1 LPASRRAS
9 AIAIAPT
16 AVLLIASASLIL
28 VSSYRLRASRDLVLD
43 TYDVISI
50 ASSLLSNVRAAE
62 ANQRGY
68 LITGRTDYLTPYQHA
83 ITEVPKQVARLR
95 DLTNDNPEQ
104 QRRIEALTDATN
116 TELTQ
121 LASTI
126 DSLHQSGFATA
137 RTEMV
142 AEADHQTTVGIGRI
156 INEIV
161 GEEQAILHARIAIAD
176 QTERRT
182 QMVAVGT
189 MFAALIVL
197 AIAQV
202 LLARRNAQLERADA
216 TAALK
221 SALLQATLDHTRE
234 GIVAFNAQGRL
245 LAFNQRFFDQLDLP
259 RSLAVEG
266 TPFEGL
272 LNAESL
278 RMPAAQLTARFRS
291 PQCRADEDAMFQS
304 KIGARTVEIGTH
316 PTSDGGVLL
325 SSVDVTQRVQTE
337 AAAAQ
342 VQKMEAIGQLT
353 GGVAHDFNNLL
364 QIIRSNLDLLSRQL
378 DEHPRAK
385 QRINNALAGVERAAQ
400 LTRQL
405 LAFARRQ
412 PLEPHPVN
420 LARMVTEMSDLLRRT
435 LGEQIEI
442 ETVVSGELWNALAD
456 PTQIENALL
465 NLAINARD
473 AMPDGG
479 KLTIEL
485 ANASLDEEYAAH
497 QGDVTPG
504 QYVLLAVTDTG
515 TGMPPEIM
523 ARAFEPLFTT
533 KPEGRGTGLGL
544 AQVYGFVRQ
553 TGGHIKIDSEVG
565 QGTTVKIYLPRT
577 KQAEERD
584 APKVLEP
591 IVGGTETVLVVE
603 DDTQVRRGA
612 VDILGNLGYRVL
624 QAASIEYAVE
634 MLEKGGRIDLLFTDV
649 VMPGPFKAAD
659 LAKRARELQP
669 HIAVLFTSGYTEN
682 TIIHNR
688 QFEPDTSLVGKPY
701 RREDLAR
708 KVRAALDKTK
718 VISPP
723 VPSGPDVRKPMGPIA
738 PGALPPQNAAVSQPA
753 PASGPVRSLRV
764 LVVEDDVVVRTATID
779 GLTELGHA
787 GVEASNGHEA
797 LQKLEPSV
805 ELLLTD
811 IGLPDMSGED
821 LAAQCRKRQ
830 PQLRVIFATGYSNPL
845 DATGRAVATF
855 LAKPFV
861 LADLRRAVE
870 AAMRGSSEPNETHA
884 RR

>member
-62 ANQRGY
+62 ASQRGY
-68 LITGRTDYLTPYQHA
+68 LITGRTEYLAPYQQA
-83 ITEVPKQVARLR
+83 ITEVPKLVTRLH
-95 DLTNDNPEQ
+95 DLTNDDPGQ

-126 DSLHQSGFATA
+126 GSLHQSGFAA
-137 RTEMV
+137 AHAEMV
-142 AEADHQTTVGIGRI
+142 AEADHQTTVDIGRI

-182 QMVAVGT
+182 LMVALGT
-189 MFAALIVL
+189 MLAALIVL

-266 TPFEGL
+266 TPFESL
-272 LNAESL
+272 LNADSL
-278 RMPAAQLTARFRS
+278 RMPAAQLTPWFRS
-291 PQCRADEDAMFQS
+291 PQCPADEGAMLQS

-385 QRINNALAGVERAAQ
+385 QRIDNALAGVERAAQ

-412 PLEPHPVN
+412 PLEPHPVD
-420 LARMVTEMSDLLRRT
+420 LGRMVTEMTDLLRRT

-442 ETVVSGELWNALAD
+442 ETLVSGGLWNALAD
-456 PTQIENALL
+456 PAQIENALL

-485 ANASLDEEYAAH
+485 ANASLDEDYAIQH
-497 QGDVTPG
+497 RDVTPG

-515 TGMPPEIM
+515 TGMPPEIL

-533 KPEGRGTGLGL
+533 KPEGTGLGL
-544 AQVYGFVRQ
+544 ARVYGFVRQ
-553 TGGHIKIDSEVG
+553 TGGHININSEVG
-565 QGTTVKIYLPRT
+565 LGTTVKIYLPRT
-577 KQAEERD
+577 KQTEEQD
-584 APKVLEP
+584 IPKVLEP

-624 QAASIEYAVE
+624 QAASIEYALE

-649 VMPGPFKAAD
+649 VMPGPLKAAD

-682 TIIHNR
+682 AIIHNR
-688 QFEPDTSLVGKPY
+688 QLEPDMSLVGKPY

-708 KVRAALDKTK
+708 KVRVALDQTK
-718 VISPP
+718 VVSSP
-723 VPSGPDVRKPMGPIA
+723 VSSGPDARKPMGPIA
-738 PGALPPQNAAVSQPA
+738 PSALPPQNAAVSQPA
-753 PASGPVRSLRV
+753 PASGPVRRLRV
-764 LVVEDDVVVRTATID
+764 LVVEDDVVVRSATID

-787 GVEASNGHEA
+787 GVEASNGREA
-797 LQKLEPSV
+797 LQKLESSV
-805 ELLLTD
+805 DLLLTD

-821 LAAQCRKRQ
+821 LAAQCLKRQ
-830 PQLRVIFATGYSNPL
+830 PQLRVIFATGYNNPL
-845 DATGRAVATF
+845 EATGRAVAATF
-855 LAKPFV
+855 LGKPFV

-870 AAMRGSSEPNETHA
+870 AAMRGSSDRNETPA

>member
-1 LPASRRAS
+1 MPASRRAS

-43 TYDVISI
+43 TYDVISL
-50 ASSLLSNVRAAE
+50 ASSLLSNVRDAE

-68 LITGRTDYLTPYQHA
+68 LITGRTEYLTPYQTA
-83 ITEVPKQVARLR
+83 ISEVPKLVTRLR
-95 DLTNDNPEQ
+95 DLTSDNPEQ
-104 QRRIEALTDATN
+104 QHRIEALKDATN
-116 TELTQ
+116 AELTQ

-126 DSLHQSGFATA
+126 DSLRQSGIATA
-137 RTEMV
+137 RAEMI
-142 AEADHQTTVGIGRI
+142 AEADHQTTVDISRI

-161 GEEQAILHARIAIAD
+161 GEERAILNAGIAIAD

-182 QMVAVGT
+182 LMVAVGT

-197 AIAQV
+197 AIAQL
-202 LLARRNAQLERADA
+202 LLARRNTQLERADA

-221 SALLQATLDHTRE
+221 SVLLQATLDHTRE

-266 TPFEGL
+266 TPFESL
-272 LNAESL
+272 LSAESL
-278 RMPAAQLTARFRS
+278 RTPAAQLTARFRS
-291 PQCRADEDAMFQS
+291 PQRHADEGVMFQG

-337 AAAAQ
+337 AASAQ
-342 VQKMEAIGQLT
+342 AQKMEAIGQLT

-364 QIIRSNLDLLSRQL
+364 QIIRSNLDLLSKQL

-385 QRINNALAGVERAAQ
+385 QRIDNALAGVERAAQ

-420 LARMVTEMSDLLRRT
+420 LGRMVTEMSDLLRRT

-442 ETVVSGELWNALAD
+442 ETVVSGGLWNALAD
-456 PTQIENALL
+456 PAQIENALL

-485 ANASLDEEYAAH
+485 ANASLDEEYAAQH
-497 QGDVTPG
+497 ADVTAG

-515 TGMPPEIM
+515 TGMPPEII
-523 ARAFEPLFTT
+523 ARVFEPLFTT

-553 TGGHIKIDSEVG
+553 TGGHIKIYSEVG
-565 QGTTVKIYLPRT
+565 HGTTVKIYLPRT

-584 APKVLEP
+584 IPKVLEP

-612 VDILGNLGYRVL
+612 VDILGTLGYRVL
-624 QAASIEYAVE
+624 QAASIEYALE

-649 VMPGPFKAAD
+649 VMPGRLKATD

-669 HIAVLFTSGYTEN
+669 HIVVLFTSGYTEN
-682 TIIHNR
+682 AIIHNG
-688 QFEPDTSLVGKPY
+688 QLDPDMSLVGKPY

-718 VISPP
+718 AVSPP
-723 VPSGPDVRKPMGPIA
+723 IHAGSEVSKPVGLIA
-738 PGALPPQNAAVSQPA
+738 RSASPPQSAAVSA
-753 PASGPVRSLRV
+753 PASGPVRPLRV
-764 LVVEDDVVVRTATID
+764 LVVEDDVVVRTATMD
-779 GLTELGHA
+779 GLAELGHT
-787 GVEASNGHEA
+787 GVEASNGRDA
-797 LQKLEPSV
+797 LQKLEPSLD
-805 ELLLTD
+805 LLLTD

-821 LAAQCRKRQ
+821 LAAQCLKRQ
-830 PQLRVIFATGYSNPL
+830 PRLRVIFATGYNKPL
-845 DATGRAVATF
+845 DATGTDAPATF
-855 LAKPFV
+855 LGKPFV
-861 LADLRRAVE
+861 LADLKRAVE
-870 AAMRGSSEPNETHA
+870 TAMSGSSDQNETRAHQ
-884 RR
+884 

>member
-1 LPASRRAS
+1 MPASRRAS

-43 TYDVISI
+43 TYDVISM
-50 ASSLLSNVRAAE
+50 ARSLLSSVRDAE

-68 LITGRTDYLTPYQHA
+68 LITGHAEYLTTYRDA
-83 ITEVPKQVARLR
+83 ATNVPRLVTRLR
-95 DLTNDNPEQ
+95 ELTGDNPEQ
-104 QRRIEALTDATN
+104 QRRIKALTDATN
-116 TELTQ
+116 VELAQ
-121 LASTI
+121 LASTV
-126 DSLHQSGFATA
+126 DSLQKSGFTTA
-137 RTEMV
+137 RAEML
-142 AEADHQTTVGIGRI
+142 AQADHQTTLGIGRI
-156 INEIV
+156 INEII
-161 GEEQAILHARIAIAD
+161 GEEQAILHARIGAAD
-176 QTERRT
+176 QTARRT
-182 QMVAVGT
+182 LMVAVGT

-245 LAFNQRFFDQLDLP
+245 LAFNQRFFDHLDLP

-266 TPFEGL
+266 TAFESL
-272 LNAESL
+272 LNADPPH
-278 RMPAAQLTARFRS
+278 MPAALLTARFRS
-291 PQCRADEDAMFQS
+291 PQHGADQDVMFQT
-304 KIGARTVEIGTH
+304 KIGARTVEIGTQA
-316 PTSDGGVLL
+316 TSDGGVLL

-342 VQKMEAIGQLT
+342 AQKMEAIGQLT

-364 QIIRSNLDLLSRQL
+364 QIIRSNLDLLAKQM

-385 QRINNALAGVERAAQ
+385 QRIDNALAGVERAAQ

-412 PLEPHPVN
+412 PLEQHPVN
-420 LARMVTEMSDLLRRT
+420 LGRMVTEMSDLLRRT

-442 ETVVSGELWNALAD
+442 ETVVSGGLWNTLAD
-456 PTQIENALL
+456 AAQIENALL

-485 ANASLDEEYAAH
+485 SNASLDAEYADHHA
-497 QGDVTPG
+497 DVTPG

-515 TGMPPEIM
+515 TGMPPEVI

-553 TGGHIKIDSEVG
+553 TGGHIKIYSEVG
-565 QGTTVKIYLPRT
+565 HGTTVKIYLPRT
-577 KQAEERD
+577 MQAEERD
-584 APKVLEP
+584 RPEMLEP
-591 IVGGTETVLVVE
+591 IVGGAETILVVE

-612 VDILGNLGYRVL
+612 VDILGTLGYRVV
-624 QAASIEYAVE
+624 QAASIEYALE
-634 MLEKGGRIDLLFTDV
+634 MLERGGRIDLLFTDV
-649 VMPGPFKAAD
+649 VMPGPLKAAD

-682 TIIHNR
+682 AVIHNR
-688 QFEPDTSLVGKPY
+688 QLDPGMSLVGKPY

-718 VISPP
+718 PVAVDCGPNVSDLVPPASPP
-723 VPSGPDVRKPMGPIA
+723 ATAKGPE
-738 PGALPPQNAAVSQPA
+738 PA
-753 PASGPVRSLRV
+753 PARGPVRPLRV
-764 LVVEDDVVVRTATID
+764 LVVEDDLVVRTATID
-779 GLTELGHA
+779 VLAELGHA
-787 GVEASNGHEA
+787 GVEASNGREA
-797 LQKLEPSV
+797 LQKLDPSLD
-805 ELLLTD
+805 LLLTD
-811 IGLPDMSGED
+811 IGLPDMSGTD
-821 LAAQCRKRQ
+821 LAAQCLERQ
-830 PQLRVIFATGYSNPL
+830 PQLRVIFATGYNNSL
-845 DATGRAVATF
+845 QGTGTGVSATF
-855 LAKPFV
+855 LSKPFV
-861 LADLRRAVE
+861 LADLKHAVE
-870 AAMRGSSEPNETHA
+870 TAMSGVSDQNQTPA
-884 RR
+884 LD

>member
-50 ASSLLSNVRAAE
+50 ARSLLSSVRDAE

-68 LITGRTDYLTPYQHA
+68 LITGRAEYLTPYRDA
-83 ITEVPKQVARLR
+83 VTDIPRLLTRLR
-95 DLTNDNPEQ
+95 ELAGDNPEQ
-104 QRRIEALTDATN
+104 QRRMKALTDATN
-116 TELTQ
+116 VELAQ

-126 DSLHQSGFATA
+126 DSLQKSGFTA
-137 RTEMV
+137 ARAAMI
-142 AEADHQTTVGIGRI
+142 AEADHQTTLDIARI
-156 INEIV
+156 IKEII
-161 GEEQAILHARIAIAD
+161 GQEQAILNARIATAD

-182 QMVAVGT
+182 LMVAVGT

-234 GIVAFNAQGRL
+234 GIVAFNAQGDL
-245 LAFNQRFFDQLDLP
+245 LAFNQRFFDHLDLP
-259 RSLAVEG
+259 KNLAVEG
-266 TPFEGL
+266 TAFESL
-272 LNAESL
+272 LNADSPHL
-278 RMPAAQLTARFRS
+278 PVAPLTAHFRS
-291 PQCRADEDAMFQS
+291 PQHRADQDVMFQS

-316 PTSDGGVLL
+316 ATSDGGVLL

-342 VQKMEAIGQLT
+342 AQKMEAIGQLT

-364 QIIRSNLDLLSRQL
+364 QIIRSNLDLVSKQM

-385 QRINNALAGVERAAQ
+385 QRIDNALAGVERAAQ

-412 PLEPHPVN
+412 PLEPRPVN
-420 LARMVTEMSDLLRRT
+420 LGRMVTEMSDLLRRT

-442 ETVVSGELWNALAD
+442 ETVVSGGLWNTLAD
-456 PTQIENALL
+456 AAQIENALL
-465 NLAINARD
+465 NLAINSRD

-485 ANASLDEEYAAH
+485 SNASLDEEYADHHA
-497 QGDVTPG
+497 DVTPG

-515 TGMPPEIM
+515 TGMPPEVI

-553 TGGHIKIDSEVG
+553 TGGHIKIYSEVG
-565 QGTTVKIYLPRT
+565 HGTTVKMYLPRT
-577 KQAEERD
+577 MQAEERD
-584 APKVLEP
+584 TPEMPEP
-591 IVGGTETVLVVE
+591 IVGGAETVLVVE

-612 VDILGNLGYRVL
+612 VDILGTLGYRVL
-624 QAASIEYAVE
+624 QAASIEYALE

-649 VMPGPFKAAD
+649 VMPGPLKAAD

-669 HIAVLFTSGYTEN
+669 HIAILFTSGYTEN
-682 TIIHNR
+682 AIIHNR
-688 QFEPDTSLVGKPY
+688 QLDAGMSLVGKPY

-708 KVRAALDKTK
+708 KVRAALDTTK
-718 VISPP
+718 AVAPPVEPGPDVSDP
-723 VPSGPDVRKPMGPIA
+723 VPS
-738 PGALPPQNAAVSQPA
+738 PPANAKASPA
-753 PASGPVRSLRV
+753 PARGPVRPLRV
-764 LVVEDDVVVRTATID
+764 LVVEDDLVLRTTTID
-779 GLTELGHA
+779 VLAELGHA
-787 GVEASNGHEA
+787 GVEASNGREA
-797 LQKLEPSV
+797 LQKLDPSLD
-805 ELLLTD
+805 LLLTD
-811 IGLPDMSGED
+811 IGLPDMSGAD
-821 LAAQCRKRQ
+821 LAAQCLKRQ
-830 PQLRVIFATGYSNPL
+830 PQLRVIFATGYNNSL
-845 DATGRAVATF
+845 EGTGTGIPAAF
-855 LAKPFV
+855 LGKPFV
-861 LADLRRAVE
+861 LADLKRAVE
-870 AAMRGSSEPNETHA
+870 TAMSGVSDQSQTSALN
-884 RR
+884 

>member
-43 TYDVISI
+43 TYDVINI
-50 ASSLLSNVRAAE
+50 AGSLLSGVRDAA

-68 LITGRTDYLTPYQHA
+68 LITGRAEYLTPYRDA
-83 ITEVPKQVARLR
+83 VTEVPKLVTRLR
-95 DLTNDNPEQ
+95 ELTSDNPQQ
-104 QRRIEALTDATN
+104 QRRVKALTDATN
-116 TELTQ
+116 AELTQ
-121 LASTI
+121 LASGI
-126 DSLHQSGFATA
+126 DSLQKSGFTTA
-137 RTEMV
+137 RTEMI
-142 AEADHQTTVGIGRI
+142 AEADHQMTVDIGRI
-156 INEIV
+156 VNEII
-161 GEEQAILHARIAIAD
+161 GEEQTILHARIATAD
-176 QTERRT
+176 ETERRT
-182 QMVAVGT
+182 LMVAVGT

-245 LAFNQRFFDQLDLP
+245 LAFNQRFFDHLDLP
-259 RSLAVEG
+259 RGLAVEG
-266 TPFEGL
+266 TAFEAL
-272 LNAESL
+272 LNADAL
-278 RMPAAQLTARFRS
+278 RRSAALLSAQFRS
-291 PQCRADEDAMFQS
+291 PQRRADKDVMFQS

-316 PTSDGGVLL
+316 ATNDGGVLL

-342 VQKMEAIGQLT
+342 AQKMEAIGQLT

-364 QIIRSNLDLLSRQL
+364 QIIRSNLDLLSKQL

-385 QRINNALAGVERAAQ
+385 QRIDNALAGVERAAQ

-420 LARMVTEMSDLLRRT
+420 LGRMVTEMSDLLRRT

-442 ETVVSGELWNALAD
+442 ETVVSGGLWNTLAD
-456 PTQIENALL
+456 PAQIENALL

-485 ANASLDEEYAAH
+485 SNASLDEEYAGRHA
-497 QGDVTPG
+497 DVTPG

-515 TGMPPEIM
+515 TGMPPEVI

-553 TGGHIKIDSEVG
+553 TGGHIKIYSEVG
-565 QGTTVKIYLPRT
+565 HGTTVKIYLPRT
-577 KQAEERD
+577 IQAEERD
-584 APKVLEP
+584 IPEMLEP
-591 IVGGTETVLVVE
+591 IVGGAETILVVE

-612 VDILGNLGYRVL
+612 VDILGTLGYRVL
-624 QAASIEYAVE
+624 QAASIEYALE

-649 VMPGPFKAAD
+649 VMPGPLKAAD

-682 TIIHNR
+682 AIIHNR
-688 QFEPDTSLVGKPY
+688 QLDAGMSLVGKPY

-718 VISPP
+718 AAGPSVDSAPDVSEPAPPASPP
-723 VPSGPDVRKPMGPIA
+723 A
-738 PGALPPQNAAVSQPA
+738 NAGVSQPA
-753 PASGPVRSLRV
+753 PPRGPVRPLRV

-779 GLTELGHA
+779 VLAELGHA
-787 GVEASNGHEA
+787 GVEASNGREA
-797 LQKLEPSV
+797 LQKLDPSLD
-805 ELLLTD
+805 LLLTD
-811 IGLPDMSGED
+811 IGLPDMSGAD
-821 LAAQCRKRQ
+821 LAAECLKRQ
-830 PQLRVIFATGYSNPL
+830 PRLRVVFATGYNNSL
-845 DATGRAVATF
+845 DMAAIGVPGTLLG
-855 LAKPFV
+855 KPFV
-861 LADLRRAVE
+861 LADLKRAVE
-870 AAMRGSSEPNETHA
+870 TAMTGASDQNQAPA
-884 RR
+884 LK